1 MTQSN
6 QLKKHRSAIS
16 DDVKRQI
23 CEWAETNKNKTHIEI
38 AKYFNDKYPNLTI
51 EQCTISKI
59 LLQKDKWKTVLEN
72 EKSNKIFKHKPV
84 KFPML
89 DRAMNIW
96 VENVTAEGVILTDLL
111 IKETL

>member
-38 AKYFNDKYPNLTI
+38 AKYFNDNINQLSFLCLI
-51 EQCTISKI
+51 
-59 LLQKDKWKTVLEN
+59 VL
-72 EKSNKIFKHKPV
+72 
-84 KFPML
+84 
-89 DRAMNIW
+89 
-96 VENVTAEGVILTDLL
+96 
-111 IKETL
+111 